1 MGKKSVLI
9 ILEGRK
15 NFMNNNSD
23 VFTVIRNNYSS
34 MSKGHRKIAEYILEN
49 YQKASFMTA
58 LSLGQ
63 TVGVSESTVVRFAM
77 ELGFEGYP
85 GFQDNLRTAMK
96 AKLTSVERIELAS
109 SQMDKNDV
117 FEKVMSLDIELIR
130 ETMEHCDREAFAGAV
145 DAILHA
151 KKIYIVASRSSSA
164 IADFLRY
171 YFSIIFDDVLLLK
184 NHGTS
189 ELLQRLFRVGKEDVV
204 IGISFPRYSTQTTI
218 AMDYASEK
226 AATLIAVTDS
236 IQSPVARKAQYVLT
250 AGSGMVSFADSLA
263 APLSLMNA
271 LIAAVSLEKEKDINR
286 SFQTLESLWDEYD
299 VYEKTDK

>member
-77 ELGFEGYP
+77 ELGYP

-226 AATLIAVTDS
+226 DATLIAVTDS